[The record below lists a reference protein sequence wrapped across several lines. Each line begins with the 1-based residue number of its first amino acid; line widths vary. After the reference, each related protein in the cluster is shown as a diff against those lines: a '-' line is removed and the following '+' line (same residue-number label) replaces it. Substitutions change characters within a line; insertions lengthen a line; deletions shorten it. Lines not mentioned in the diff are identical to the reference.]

1 MSKRISSDMVRP
13 SNVLT
18 GSSSNA
24 NIGHPAVFPV
34 YLPEFFIK
42 VATDRG
48 DIVGDMFMGSGT
60 TGVACTNLNR
70 NFIGIELDENY
81 FKIAEKRINENL

>member
-24 NIGHPAVFPV
+24 NIGHPAVFPD

-60 TGVACTNLNR
+60 TGVACNKLNR
-70 NFIGIELDENY
+70 DFVGIELDNKY
-81 FKIAEKRINENL
+81 FEIAKERMNE